1 MSTKNTPDETRG
13 PNHGSTDTELS
24 FEKPG
29 PGSWEL
35 EDAHFTDPFSRW
47 MQVVFPPA
55 AQEGF
60 RQSFAAYGALV
71 DEIAIET
78 VNGFAYMSIRPAVGS
93 PEASGPP
100 PKLLFKLLTK
110 VHPTMRRRVSRMEET
125 FDIKRWRRD
134 AEKWDEEWKPERIE
148 SNRTLQAVDPAELSD
163 DDLVDHLADCRAEFE
178 DAIILHHRMDLCP
191 LLPTGDFLV
200 HASDWTDHTPGELL
214 ELFEGASPISAGA
227 LEELQRVADAIETEA
242 DARQRLF
249 SDDTPAAIVED
260 LRGRSD
266 EVGSAMGA
274 WLDVIGYRVI
284 GYDVADQYALEKP
297 SILVSTLRTAVEGE
311 AGSVGEPSEDEIESI
326 RSEVPPEHRDTF
338 DELYEEARYTYRI
351 RDERSL
357 HDLWTAGLAR
367 RALLEAG
374 RRLADREQLE
384 DPEHVVD
391 LEPDEVRSLLSDG
404 TGPSSAEVAARVEYR
419 LTHDVRDAPDR
430 LGPAEPEGPPLE
442 WLPEPAARGMR
453 AIETTIGHLSE
464 AGDVESGAE
473 TVRGL
478 AASDGTYEGRV
489 RRVSDPD
496 DFDKIQEG
504 DVLVTK
510 TTSPAFNVVL
520 PMLGGVVT
528 DYGGILSHAAI
539 VAREFDI
546 PAVVGC
552 EDATDRLADGD
563 RVVVDGG
570 EGSVRILE
578 AESATGQ

>member
-1 MSTKNTPDETRG
+1 MSTKNAPDDTKGQNDR
-13 PNHGSTDTELS
+13 PTDAELQ

-29 PGSWEL
+29 PGTWEL

-47 MQVVFPPA
+47 MQVVYPPA

-60 RQSFAAYGALV
+60 RQSFAAYGALG
-71 DEIAIET
+71 EIAVET
-78 VNGFAYMSIRPAVGS
+78 VNGFGYMSFQPVVGS

-110 VHPTMRRRVSRMEET
+110 VHPTMRRRLSRMEET
-125 FDIKRWRRD
+125 FDSKRWRRD
-134 AEKWDEEWKPERIE
+134 AEKWDEEWKPDRLE
-148 SNRTLQAVDPAELSD
+148 SNRSLQAVDPAGLSD
-163 DDLVDHLADCRAEFE
+163 EALIDHLDECREEFA

-200 HASDWTDHTPGELL
+200 HASDWTDYTPGELL

-249 SDDTPAAIVED
+249 SDDAPADIVEA

-266 EVGSAMGA
+266 EVGAAIDA
-274 WLDVIGYRVI
+274 WLDVVGYRII
-284 GYDVADQYALEKP
+284 GYDVANKYALEKP

-311 AGSVGEPSEDEIESI
+311 AGSVGEPTEDEIESI
-326 RSEVPPEHRDTF
+326 RSEVPAEHRDTF

-374 RRLADREQLE
+374 RRLADQGHLAE
-384 DPEHVVD
+384 PEHVVD
-391 LEPDEVRSLLSDG
+391 LEPEEVRSMLADG
-404 TGPSSAEVAARVEYR
+404 TGPSPAEVAAHVEYR
-419 LTHDVRDAPDR
+419 RTHDVGDAPDR
-430 LGPAEPEGPPLE
+430 LGPAEPDGPPLD

-464 AGDVESGAE
+464 AGDIESGEE

-478 AASDGTYEGRV
+478 AASDGTYEGHV
-489 RRVSDPD
+489 RRVSGPE
-496 DFDKIQEG
+496 DFEQIQEG
-504 DVLVTK
+504 DVLVTE

-520 PMLGGVVT
+520 PMLNGVVT
-528 DYGGILSHAAI
+528 DYGGVLSHAAI

-546 PAVVGC
+546 PGVVGC

-563 RVVVDGG
+563 RVVVDGD
-570 EGSVRILE
+570 EGTVRILE
-578 AESATGQ
+578 PELADGQ